1 MIPKIIHQTGPTDQS
16 KWHPLWFKCQASWK
30 QNFHEFEYRFW
41 NDDEIDELVKNCFPQ
56 YWPMYNEFPI
66 HILKIDFVRLCLM
79 YEYGGIYA
87 DLDYYCYSNFYE
99 DLKDEV
105 YLVENPLGND
115 PIENSLM
122 CSAPK
127 HNFWIEC
134 MELTKKRYEH
144 VKLKFPERLSYLK
157 EICENE
163 KYGLLIRP
171 HLVFYITGTNHLSSA
186 ARMTKENVS
195 TLPGILYNNND
206 ISYHPD
212 YKTRHIHTGI
222 WGKETIGVFEKNELH
237 QNTLRNISIKDFD
250 FYTDY
255 SNGQFLKQNDI
266 DFNKNEADEGLSLNA
281 KYEFS

>member
-1 MIPKIIHQTGPTDQS
+1 
-16 KWHPLWFKCQASWK
+16 
-30 QNFHEFEYRFW
+30 
-41 NDDEIDELVKNCFPQ
+41 
-56 YWPMYNEFPI
+56 
-66 HILKIDFVRLCLM
+66 M

-206 ISYHPD
+206 ISYHAA